1 MNIKS
6 LLPLLII
13 GGALFLLTKGS
24 SGGGTNG
31 YTLVVPASAGGAGMP
46 AHPPLFM
53 KSNDVAGDGT
63 AQLYFQSTNG
73 MRPAQWLLDVKTGTL
88 IG

>member
-1 MNIKS
+1 MNFKS
-6 LLPLLII
+6 LLPLLAI
-13 GGALFLLTKGS
+13 GGALYLLTKGS
-24 SGGGTNG
+24 SSSTSG

-46 AHPPLFM
+46 AHPPLYM

-63 AQLYFQSTNG
+63 AQLYFQTGSG
-73 MRPAQWLLDVKTGTL
+73 MTRAQWLLDVKTGTL